1 MTVEPGPLVIVID
14 DDAAVRDALDGLL
27 RSVDL
32 EGQFHGSVREFL
44 EQPLPDR
51 PFCLVLDVRLP
62 GQSGLDLQTALVR
75 TGTEAPI
82 IFVTG
87 HADVPMTVRAMKA
100 GAVEFL
106 AKPFRDQE
114 LLDAIQHAL
123 DLSRDARRKQAAEA
137 ALRTRLDA
145 LTPRE
150 REVLGF
156 VTTGRLNKQIACD
169 MGVSEITVKVHRGQ
183 VMRKMGA
190 RSLAELVRMADQLQV
205 ATPA

>member
-1 MTVEPGPLVIVID
+1 MVEPAPVVIVID
-14 DDAAVRDALDGLL
+14 DDAAIRDALESLL

-32 EGQFHGSVREFL
+32 DGQFHGSVREFL
-44 EQPLPDR
+44 GQPLPDR
-51 PFCLVLDVRLP
+51 PCCLVLDVRLP

-75 TGTEAPI
+75 MGSDVPI

-114 LLDAIQHAL
+114 LLDAIQQAL
-123 DLSRDARRKQAAEA
+123 DLSRDARRRQAAEA
-137 ALRTRLDA
+137 ALRTRLEA

-169 MGVSEITVKVHRGQ
+169 MGVTEITVKVHRGQ

-205 ATPA
+205 GCPT

>member
-1 MTVEPGPLVIVID
+1 MAEPQPIVIVID
-14 DDAAVRDALDGLL
+14 DDASIRDALDGLL

-32 EGQFHGSVREFL
+32 DGAFYGSVKQFL
-44 EQPLPDR
+44 DQPLPDR
-51 PFCLVLDVRLP
+51 PCCLVLDVRLP
-62 GQSGLDLQTALVR
+62 GQSGLELQDALARQGV
-75 TGTEAPI
+75 EAPI
-82 IFVTG
+82 IFITG

-123 DLSRDARRKQAAEA
+123 EISREVRRKHQAEA
-137 ALRTRLDA
+137 SLRARLEG

-156 VTTGRLNKQIACD
+156 VTTGRLNKQIASD

-190 RSLAELVRMADQLQV
+190 RSLAELVRMADQLRV
-205 ATPA
+205 GHNP

>member
-1 MTVEPGPLVIVID
+1 MVEPQPLVIVID
-14 DDAAVRDALDGLL
+14 DDAAVREALDGLL

-32 EGQFHGSVREFL
+32 DGAFYGSVKEFL
-44 EQPLPDR
+44 DQPLPDR
-51 PFCLVLDVRLP
+51 PCCLVLDVRLP
-62 GQSGLDLQTALVR
+62 GQSGLDLQASLGRSGAEV
-75 TGTEAPI
+75 PI

-123 DLSRDARRKQAAEA
+123 ELSRENRRRNAATS
-137 ALRTRLDA
+137 ALRARLEG

-156 VTTGRLNKQIACD
+156 VTTGRLNKQIASD

-190 RSLAELVRMADQLQV
+190 RSLAELVRMADQLRV
-205 ATPA
+205 GPSA

>member
-1 MTVEPGPLVIVID
+1 MSLESQPFVIVID
-14 DDAAVRDALDGLL
+14 DDASVREALDGLL

-32 EGQFHGSVREFL
+32 DAAFYGSVREFL

-51 PFCLVLDVRLP
+51 PCCLVLDVRLP
-62 GQSGLDLQTALVR
+62 GQSGLDLQDALAR
-75 TGTEAPI
+75 NGAEAPI

-114 LLDAIQHAL
+114 LLDAVQHAL
-123 DLSRDARRKQAAEA
+123 EISREGRRKRAADA
-137 ALRTRLDA
+137 ALRARLDA

-156 VTTGRLNKQIACD
+156 VTTGRLNKQIASD

-205 ATPA
+205 GGQG

>member
-1 MTVEPGPLVIVID
+1 
-14 DDAAVRDALDGLL
+14 
-27 RSVDL
+27 
-32 EGQFHGSVREFL
+32 
-44 EQPLPDR
+44 
-51 PFCLVLDVRLP
+51 
-62 GQSGLDLQTALVR
+62 
-75 TGTEAPI
+75 
-82 IFVTG
+82 
-87 HADVPMTVRAMKA
+87 
-100 GAVEFL
+100 VEFL

-123 DLSRDARRKQAAEA
+123 DRSREARRRQAAEA
-137 ALRTRLDA
+137 ALRARLDA

-190 RSLAELVRMADQLQV
+190 RSLAELVRMADQLHV
-205 ATPA
+205 GSPT

>member
-1 MTVEPGPLVIVID
+1 MIAEPGPVVIVID
-14 DDAAVRDALDGLL
+14 DDAAIRDALDCLL

-44 EQPLPDR
+44 DQPLPNR

-75 TGTEAPI
+75 NGSEAPI

-114 LLDAIQHAL
+114 LLDAIQQAL
-123 DLSRDARRKQAAEA
+123 DLSREARRKQAAEA
-137 ALRTRLDA
+137 ALRIRLDA

-205 ATPA
+205 AIPA

>member
-1 MTVEPGPLVIVID
+1 MADSQPIVIVID
-14 DDAAVRDALDGLL
+14 DDASVREALDGLL
-27 RSVDL
+27 RSVGLD
-32 EGQFHGSVREFL
+32 GAFYGSVKQFL
-44 EQPLPDR
+44 DEPLPER
-51 PFCLVLDVRLP
+51 PACLVLDVRLP
-62 GQSGLDLQTALVR
+62 GQSGLDLQDALGRAGAEV
-75 TGTEAPI
+75 PI
-82 IFVTG
+82 IFITG

-123 DLSRDARRKQAAEA
+123 EISRETLRKRASAASLRARLEG
-137 ALRTRLDA
+137 

-156 VTTGRLNKQIACD
+156 VTTGRLNKQIASD

-190 RSLAELVRMADQLQV
+190 RSLAELVRMADQLRV
-205 ATPA
+205 GHNPG